1 MTPDTETSP
10 APREQNSSR
19 LGDAI
24 GSLRSYSRALPT
36 LIALAISVTSLLIS
50 INTSQFNQTRQLR
63 DRLTDT
69 FDRYLSLQ
77 VSRYQFSLDAAESAD
92 NPQLVG
98 SYNDMA
104 NILMQQSRSLL
115 FQAIDIAEQMEDRI
129 NTTDY
134 LTIGGGLMLTNDS
147 LLAGEFY
154 QKAIA
159 HAENDIE
166 LMRARGAYASYLMSS
181 QSTVE
186 EGRQEYARLVAHVE
200 QMAIDEDSRSF
211 NLMQTYDAWARS
223 EVYVGAFAD
232 ALQKTDA
239 GCEAALQIAN
249 SIMRQNAIYTV
260 NLGISTVQFSV
271 QNAQQQGQ
279 AAPSLPQGI
288 KFCQG

>member
-1 MTPDTETSP
+1 MTSDTETHP
-10 APREQNSSR
+10 APREQNGSR

-166 LMRARGAYASYLMSS
+166 LMRARGAYASYLMST

-279 AAPSLPQGI
+279 AAPSLPQSI

>member
-1 MTPDTETSP
+1 MTPDTEVNP
-10 APREQNSSR
+10 APREQNGSR

-24 GSLRSYSRALPT
+24 GSLRNYSRALPT

-115 FQAIDIAEQMEDRI
+115 FQAIDIAEQMEDRM

-159 HAENDIE
+159 HSENDIE
-166 LMRARGAYASYLMSS
+166 LMRARGAYASYLMSVP
-181 QSTVE
+181 STVE

-200 QMAIDEDSRSF
+200 QMAIDEDNRYF
-211 NLMQTYDAWARS
+211 NLMQTYDTWARS

-239 GCEAALQIAN
+239 ACEAALRISN
-249 SIMRQNAIYTV
+249 SIMRQNAVYAV
-260 NLGISTVQFSV
+260 NLGISSVQFSV

-279 AAPSLPQGI
+279 AAPFLPQGV